1 MVRLP
6 FHRVFNLFFLLIK
19 LLVLLLEKLTPC
31 FKCGISHMK
40 KPDIFYKRLLFDCYN
55 ETISLGVH
63 SKSRA
68 FHMFCIHKKIIVL

>member
-1 MVRLP
+1 MSKIY
-6 FHRVFNLFFLLIK
+6 HIK
-19 LLVLLLEKLTPC
+19 QKNKQEE
-31 FKCGISHMK
+31 S
-40 KPDIFYKRLLFDCYN
+40 YKRLLFDCYN